1 MSRGAAIVVGTV
13 LAAAIVLSAAPSPA
27 QMAAPLAR
35 FVPLNDDV
43 DCVPAAKMSRSEIR
57 RYRRFNVLPRL
68 YGRWNATGC
77 FPRRVRENFLV
88 REPTATGLVVS
99 VNGRDALVAEP
110 EPVWLN
116 ACDGGPTARLAPA
129 TGADLRAL
137 LDRVARVPALREVD
151 VLEIG
156 IARAYT
162 SKGAT
167 LHALRIGTL
176 ERSIQLRCYD
186 RVEPMLEQAARI
198 FSDDRENVKQL
209 YDFLTIERSS
219 EAVGIDA
226 VATPR

>member
-1 MSRGAAIVVGTV
+1 M
-13 LAAAIVLSAAPSPA
+13 LAAALALSAAPAWP
-27 QMAAPLAR
+27 QVAAPPGR
-35 FVPLNDDV
+35 FVPLKEDAE
-43 DCVPAAKMSRSEIR
+43 CVPAAKMSRAEIR

-77 FPRRVRENFLV
+77 FPRRVRDAFLV
-88 REPTATGLVVS
+88 REPTAAGLVIS
-99 VNGRDALVAEP
+99 VNGRDALAVEP

-116 ACDGGPTARLAPA
+116 ACSGGPTARLAPA

-137 LDRVARVPALREVD
+137 LDRIALVPGLREVD
-151 VLEIG
+151 VLEVG

-162 SKGAT
+162 VSGAT
-167 LHALRIGTL
+167 LYALRIGTL

-198 FSDDRENVKQL
+198 FLDDRETVEEL

-219 EAVGIDA
+219 EAVGVDA
-226 VATPR
+226 LETPR

>member
-1 MSRGAAIVVGTV
+1 MSRGAAIVGGAV
-13 LAAAIVLSAAPSPA
+13 LAAAIALSAMPSLA
-27 QMAAPLAR
+27 QVAAPPAR
-35 FVPLNDDV
+35 FVPLNEDV
-43 DCVPAAKMSRSEIR
+43 GCIPASKMSRGEIR

-77 FPRRVRENFLV
+77 FPRRVRDAFLV
-88 REPTATGLVVS
+88 REPSAAGLVVS
-99 VNGRDALVAEP
+99 VNGRDALFVEP

-116 ACDGGPTARLAPA
+116 ACAGGGQSRLAPV

-137 LDRVARVPALREVD
+137 LDRITRVPGLKEVD

-156 IARAYT
+156 LARAYT
-162 SKGAT
+162 TSGST

-186 RVEPMLEQAARI
+186 RVDPMLEQAARI
-198 FSDDRENVKQL
+198 FRDDRETVKEL

-226 VATPR
+226 LATPR